1 MSQKG
6 FQLTR
11 KDWLPDNL
19 FNCWSSAPVLSYDV
33 LCTFGFL
40 EAETISHMQCMCIY
54 IYIQTNLSH
63 VAVST
68 ATAIKSYIEV
78 VNFHVKGDPAEH
90 CTFQCCLLR
99 FPSMASTSGKN
110 VGKCQDR
117 NWMKLGS
124 LSRPT
129 QFGYQLEPTGN
140 LCAKGPPGAQHSGV

>member
-1 MSQKG
+1 M
-6 FQLTR
+6 
-11 KDWLPDNL
+11 
-19 FNCWSSAPVLSYDV
+19 LSYDV

-40 EAETISHMQCMCIY
+40 EAEKLRPYLICSVCV
-54 IYIQTNLSH
+54 YIQTNLSH

-129 QFGYQLEPTGN
+129 
-140 LCAKGPPGAQHSGV
+140 